1 MPARLSPG
9 SDPWLFGLCL
19 SRVGAFMV
27 YISYAAALPVLQR
40 EWQMSAT
47 AAGSIASSFQ
57 IAYAISLLACSEL
70 ADRIGARRVF
80 VASSWASA
88 PAAMLFA
95 LVARDYWSGLLSYT
109 LLALALGGTYTTGI
123 LLVAENVP
131 VARRGRS
138 LSIGG

>member
-1 MPARLSPG
+1 MAGTRCGEIPTCARRARHRLMPARLSPG

-57 IAYAISLLACSEL
+57 LAYALSPLASSEL
-70 ADRIGARRVF
+70 ADRLGGRRVF
-80 VASSWASA
+80 
-88 PAAMLFA
+88 FA
-95 LVARDYWSGLLSYT
+95 CTA
-109 LLALALGGTYTTGI
+109 
-123 LLVAENVP
+123 
-131 VARRGRS
+131 
-138 LSIGG
+138 

>member
-1 MPARLSPG
+1 MAGTRCGEIPTRARRARHRLG
-9 SDPWLFGLCL
+9 EG
-19 SRVGAFMV
+19 
-27 YISYAAALPVLQR
+27 QR
-40 EWQMSAT
+40 PPP

-80 VASSWASA
+80 VAGSWASA
-88 PAAMLFA
+88 AAAMLFA
-95 LVARDYWSGLLSYT
+95 LVARDYWSGLPSHT

-131 VARRGRS
+131 VARRGRAMGFLLGGHS
-138 LSIGG
+138 LGVALALVLT